1 MDFILNVPVQ
11 DFYAHVNK
19 EAFTKIVSNL
29 LNNAVKYAETY
40 VHVYLEINGTG
51 ENKMFYIR
59 SVNDGVIIPNEMKEE
74 IFKPFVRFN
83 EKEDGKV
90 TTGTGIG
97 LALSR
102 SLAELHRGNLTMLES
117 EEANVFC
124 LSLPVEQDSVIK
136 LASEH
141 KSVEESKTVERR
153 IEQGESKANRPVILV
168 ADDNQ
173 DMLSFVVR
181 QLEDN
186 YIVLTAKDGLEAL
199 KLIEE
204 KQPDLVVLDIIM
216 PHLDGLGVLERL
228 NSMNLTKFPRIVV
241 LSAVGQDKI
250 TQRAITLG
258 ADYYVV
264 KPFDM
269 DIFTKR
275 IRDMFNDSLLGNDE
289 PVKKQVAMTTTEMI
303 TAPSRGPVDLE
314 TEITNII
321 HEIGVPAHIKG
332 YMYLREAITMVV
344 NDMELLSAVTKE
356 LYPSI
361 AKKYNTTASRVERAI
376 RHAIEVAW
384 GRGQVEAINKLFG
397 YTVHNEKG
405 KPTNSEFIAI
415 IADKLRLKN
424 KVS

>member
-1 MDFILNVPVQ
+1 MKLKKIATILLSAMLSIGVLTGCSNNSSNSSA
-11 DFYAHVNK
+11 DKK
-19 EAFTKIVSNL
+19 EL
-29 LNNAVKYAETY
+29 
-40 VHVYLEINGTG
+40 VYGTG
-51 ENKMFYIR
+51 VYATTGSLDPAEANYNGWFTLRYGAGETLFK
-59 SVNDGVIIPNEMKEE
+59 VNDDGTISPWLVEEYKNTDDTTWELKIKDGIKFSNGKQVTAKEVKASLDRILDKEE
-74 IFKPFVRFN
+74 ISA
-83 EKEDGKV
+83 GK
-90 TTGTGIG
+90 
-97 LALSR
+97 ALSVD
-102 SLAELHRGNLTMLES
+102 SIDAEGQKLTIKTS
-117 EEANVFC
+117 KPNPA
-124 LSLPVEQDSVIK
+124 LP
-136 LASEH
+136 
-141 KSVEESKTVERR
+141 
-153 IEQGESKANRPVILV
+153 
-168 ADDNQ
+168 NQ
-173 DMLSFVVR
+173 LCD
-181 QLEDN
+181 
-186 YIVLTAKDGLEAL
+186 
-199 KLIEE
+199 
-204 KQPDLVVLDIIM
+204 PDLVILDIIM
-216 PHLDGLGVLERL
+216 PHLDGLGVLEKL
-228 NSMNLTKFPRIVV
+228 NNMNLNKMPRVII

-250 TQRAITLG
+250 TQKAIKLG

-269 DIFTKR
+269 DVFIKR
-275 IRDMFNDSLLGNDE
+275 IRDMFNSTESSEQSVNRLAQQNTMVSRE
-289 PVKKQVAMTTTEMI
+289 TISQQVAPEKSE
-303 TAPSRGPVDLE
+303 PQDLE

-397 YTVHNEKG
+397 YTINTEKG

>member
-1 MDFILNVPVQ
+1 MEDS
-11 DFYAHVNK
+11 
-19 EAFTKIVSNL
+19 KI
-29 LNNAVKYAETY
+29 
-40 VHVYLEINGTG
+40 
-51 ENKMFYIR
+51 
-59 SVNDGVIIPNEMKEE
+59 SVLI
-74 IFKPFVRFN
+74 
-83 EKEDGKV
+83 
-90 TTGTGIG
+90 
-97 LALSR
+97 
-102 SLAELHRGNLTMLES
+102 
-117 EEANVFC
+117 
-124 LSLPVEQDSVIK
+124 
-136 LASEH
+136 
-141 KSVEESKTVERR
+141 
-153 IEQGESKANRPVILV
+153 
-168 ADDNQ
+168 ADDNKEFCSILNDYLLNQ
-173 DMLSFVVR
+173 KDIVVTG
-181 QLEDN
+181 
-186 YIVLTAKDGLEAL
+186 IAKDGREAL
-199 KLIEE
+199 ELIQQ

-216 PHLDGLGVLERL
+216 PHLDGLGVLEKL
-228 NSMNLTKFPRIVV
+228 NGMDLDKMPRVIV

-250 TQRAITLG
+250 TQQAITLG

-275 IRDMFNDSLLGNDE
+275 IREMFNTQDVETKRRS
-289 PVKKQVAMTTTEMI
+289 VSTQVVEREAAAT
-303 TAPSRGPVDLE
+303 SRGPIDLE
-314 TEITNII
+314 TEITSII

-384 GRGQVEAINKLFG
+384 GRGQVDAINKLFG